1 MQNNNLKIAKF
12 TNSNRTGICQNN
24 SNNIRIVSI
33 LKKFPLLWTV
43 RKQYSNSNRTILKQS
58 KYCLVRTCRKLSDF
72 LALGLDDLTLWSTEL
87 FDHRKLFYCFWCFCD
102 VFCQPSGS
110 ILHSKNDLHTV
121 PSGKVQNAHLFGP
134 IVLAATASSWCWR
147 RFKWWCHG
155 PSNQIYTW
163 TKRRRRW
170 VVARA
175 QQSACES
182 AHTKVSALQ
191 SNFPTT
197 QCRRHTN
204 TWSTSI
210 KKKKKRCEFALPRGP
225 LL

>member
-1 MQNNNLKIAKF
+1 MF
-12 TNSNRTGICQNN
+12 
-24 SNNIRIVSI
+24 
-33 LKKFPLLWTV
+33 
-43 RKQYSNSNRTILKQS
+43 
-58 KYCLVRTCRKLSDF
+58 
-72 LALGLDDLTLWSTEL
+72 
-87 FDHRKLFYCFWCFCD
+87 
-102 VFCQPSGS
+102 FCQPSGS

-210 KKKKKRCEFALPRGP
+210 KKKNAVSSPYHAGLFCNRVLRLWVRFVISQEESAMKKEDMFGSLQ
-225 LL
+225 L